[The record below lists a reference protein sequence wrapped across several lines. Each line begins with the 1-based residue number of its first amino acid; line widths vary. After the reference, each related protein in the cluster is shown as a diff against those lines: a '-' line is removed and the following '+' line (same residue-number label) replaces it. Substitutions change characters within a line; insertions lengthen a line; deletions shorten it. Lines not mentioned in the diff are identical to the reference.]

1 MAGHAPPEGTRMEPL
16 VRVLP
21 VGTELYR
28 CHRETRPPDSF
39 NPSRQHAFFD
49 GDRFGATEQDPFP
62 YLYAAL
68 DPVTALSE
76 VLLRSVRFDGPWAQ
90 RRIPRALASK
100 YRLSVLRTTTD
111 LALVDL
117 MSAEGLAAVWQD
129 SWLVDAER
137 DDYAKTRYWVRL
149 IREHAPGIQGLL
161 WQSKR
166 HRPREALQLF
176 GDRCGTCPLE
186 PVPER
191 TVSLST
197 PEGAAE
203 ARRLL
208 SPVRATVS
216 DAEPAAGR

>member
-1 MAGHAPPEGTRMEPL
+1 MAGHAPPEGARMEPL
-16 VRVLP
+16 VRVVP
-21 VGTELYR
+21 AGTELYR
-28 CHRETRPPDSF
+28 CHRDTRPPGSF
-39 NPSRQHAFFD
+39 NPSRQHTFFD
-49 GDRFGATEQDPFP
+49 GDRFGATEQDPFV

-76 VLLRSVRFDGPWAQ
+76 VLLRSVRFDGPAAQ
-90 RRIPRALASK
+90 RRIPWARASR
-100 YRLSVLRTTTD
+100 YCLSVLRTTTD

-149 IREHAPGIQGLL
+149 IREHAPDVQGLV

-176 GDRCGTCPLE
+176 GDRCGEHPLE

-191 TVSLST
+191 TVDLRT
-197 PEGAAE
+197 EEGVAE

-208 SPVRATVS
+208 GPVRATVS
-216 DAEPAAGR
+216 EPEPAAVR